1 MKQLGIS
8 TKGRRI
14 LTWISCFDV
23 GLAPRL
29 EEELCMQ
36 STKKRNKKHINI
48 LHNCLKLYWC
58 NFGRKC
64 HRVSELLYTMTSQLH
79 LLYPSL
85 MMSMSSTTLAAS
97 TCPRGSRLSKCG
109 KPKRGQR
116 HVQFAWQHFLQNNT
130 CDNDTTA
137 PSQWLSAGLYVNWV
151 SNLSL
156 NFCCMPEAATGLGDS
171 WQKQWGWNNPP
182 SSTTKKSQ
190 GNTYSIVRSWPGLWL
205 ASIDAVDRLAC
216 KLEGGLGS
224 EWKWNICERVT
235 GCYTVEAKYGA
246 PGKRNSTDGPSIEW
260 MWWRRIFSINGRS
273 LGFTRLDL
281 DLNLQKFWNMTD
293 LQYYSAGWQ
302 HGTTMCSSWETGKP
316 GGRSWG
322 DQLIS
327 QQ

>member
-1 MKQLGIS
+1 MKQLGLS

-36 STKKRNKKHINI
+36 STKKRNKKTYKHLAQLLETI
-48 LHNCLKLYWC
+48 CGLYWC

-64 HRVSELLYTMTSQLH
+64 HRVPELLYTMTSQLH

-130 CDNDTTA
+130 CDNTA

-151 SNLSL
+151 SNLSV

-171 WQKQWGWNNPP
+171 WQKAMRLEQPP
-182 SSTTKKSQ
+182 KLNHKKVPRPQ
-190 GNTYSIVRSWPGLWL
+190 GNT
-205 ASIDAVDRLAC
+205 
-216 KLEGGLGS
+216 
-224 EWKWNICERVT
+224 
-235 GCYTVEAKYGA
+235 
-246 PGKRNSTDGPSIEW
+246 
-260 MWWRRIFSINGRS
+260 
-273 LGFTRLDL
+273 
-281 DLNLQKFWNMTD
+281 
-293 LQYYSAGWQ
+293 
-302 HGTTMCSSWETGKP
+302 
-316 GGRSWG
+316 
-322 DQLIS
+322 
-327 QQ
+327 

>member
-1 MKQLGIS
+1 MTQCRFICELSFKSL
-8 TKGRRI
+8 TKFLLHAWSCDWAGRF
-14 LTWISCFDV
+14 LTK
-23 GLAPRL
+23 AMRL
-29 EEELCMQ
+29 EQ
-36 STKKRNKKHINI
+36 PP
-48 LHNCLKLYWC
+48 KL
-58 NFGRKC
+58 
-64 HRVSELLYTMTSQLH
+64 
-79 LLYPSL
+79 
-85 MMSMSSTTLAAS
+85 
-97 TCPRGSRLSKCG
+97 
-109 KPKRGQR
+109 
-116 HVQFAWQHFLQNNT
+116 NN
-130 CDNDTTA
+130 
-137 PSQWLSAGLYVNWV
+137 
-151 SNLSL
+151 
-156 NFCCMPEAATGLGDS
+156 
-171 WQKQWGWNNPP
+171 
-182 SSTTKKSQ
+182 KKSQ